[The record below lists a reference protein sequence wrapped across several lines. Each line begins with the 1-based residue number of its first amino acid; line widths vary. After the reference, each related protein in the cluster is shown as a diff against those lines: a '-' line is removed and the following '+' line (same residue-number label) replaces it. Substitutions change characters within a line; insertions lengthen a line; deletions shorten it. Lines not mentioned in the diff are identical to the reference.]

1 MTTVYFLIISVL
13 LNGAPVGTDYE
24 RQYASLSA
32 CQYAGAIFV
41 QRVISPGWKVTT
53 ECVAVEVNSS

>member
-13 LNGAPVGTDYE
+13 FNGTPINAEYE
-24 RQYASLSA
+24 LEFDTLSQ

-41 QRVISPGWKVTT
+41 QRVISPGWEVTA
-53 ECVAVEVNSS
+53 ECVLQEVAYA